1 LSLHLQELTDA
12 QAQSVVSRGLTE
24 QVFQAVLLQDASSSA
39 MQDIVA
45 EVEDRHGQVLF
56 LGQQVQE
63 VYELMRDLALLIE
76 AQVHRRCT
84 S

>member
-1 LSLHLQELTDA
+1 LQELTDA